1 MTMIVRLVVFACLI
15 PLATSAQTP
24 AAPPVRTAQFAPP
37 LMPVG
42 PVARPGA
49 PATGGIVVQGRG
61 VARVAAK
68 TLGFTAAARG
78 PAQDDAVVAA
88 MKAAG
93 IDDAAVGVPGP
104 QIFLGGNQPT
114 QLRGSIRNASA
125 AKLASIA
132 RAASAY
138 LQSHPGTAIDSV
150 QFFARLDDCAV
161 VEQTARAAAL
171 ADARRK
177 AQAIAASASV
187 GLGSVTGVVETG
199 GCTSDGSPLDP
210 GGRQYVDLD
219 TLTAS
224 VTVVESV
231 TFAVAPPD
239 ASQRRRAL

>member
-1 MTMIVRLVVFACLI
+1 MTMIVRLVVCACLI

-24 AAPPVRTAQFAPP
+24 AAPPVRMAQIAPP
-37 LMPVG
+37 MMPVM
-42 PVARPGA
+42 PVAHP
-49 PATGGIVVQGRG
+49 PALAGGGIVVQGRG

-68 TLGFTAAARG
+68 MLGFTAAARG
-78 PAQDDAVVAA
+78 PAQDDSVLAA

-93 IDDAAVGVPGP
+93 IDDAAVGIPGP
-104 QIFLGGNQPT
+104 QISLGPNQPT
-114 QLRGSIRNASA
+114 QLRGTIRNASP

-138 LQSHPGTAIDSV
+138 VQSHPGTAIDGV
-150 QFFARLDDCAV
+150 QFFARLDDCAM

-187 GLGSVTGVVETG
+187 GLGSVAGVVETG
-199 GCTSDGSPLDP
+199 GCASDGSPLDP
-210 GGRQYVDLD
+210 SGRQYVDVD
-219 TLTAS
+219 TLTARVS
-224 VTVVESV
+224 VVESV
-231 TFAVAPPD
+231 TFAIAAPD